1 MTQDVTAVKIANHY
15 KDALKLREEG
25 HNADTIIQACIRWA
39 NEEKIEWTKIKEMA
53 QTVSKE
59 AIDPD
64 IQFVLSGEGV
74 CYCTDSL
81 ICSPCGKD

>member
-1 MTQDVTAVKIANHY
+1 MAQDSTAVKIANHY

-53 QTVSKE
+53 NGTV
-59 AIDPD
+59 
-64 IQFVLSGEGV
+64 
-74 CYCTDSL
+74 
-81 ICSPCGKD
+81 